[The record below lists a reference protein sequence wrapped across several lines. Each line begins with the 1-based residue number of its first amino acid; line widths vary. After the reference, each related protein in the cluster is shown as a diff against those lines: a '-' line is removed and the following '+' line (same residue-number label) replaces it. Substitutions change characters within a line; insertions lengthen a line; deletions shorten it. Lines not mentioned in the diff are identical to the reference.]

1 MKIKSCSLF
10 VTLLL
15 ALGVMCGSVAHAEI
29 RTPAEF
35 EPQKALWVAWPG
47 YDYVQGF
54 STKKTVLD
62 MIEAAQPY
70 TNLVVQVREKADIA
84 AAKKQMVKRG
94 IDLKNIAFVAATRD
108 DGWIRDMGP
117 VFRYNN
123 NVKEMVD
130 FQFSMW
136 GTSGI
141 YDSFSQL
148 EGNLDRLLAKEL
160 GLHIDSSWLVS
171 EGGNREFNG
180 KGTLMMTWA
189 VEKQRN
195 PELASSLRHYPGA
208 QSNVDEGNQRKFME
222 EEYKRVFNVS
232 HIIWLEEGLVEDP
245 LAYQS
250 VPGPK
255 PGTRAYTWGTGGHI
269 DEMARFVTPTTIVL
283 AQVSDEQVA
292 KDQTGIAAQTQARL
306 EENYEILKKAKDQD
320 GNRFTILRMPHPDMD
335 YEMSSR
341 SDTMNEWLAEFRFD
355 KTLDPMPENA
365 YIAAA
370 SSYMNFV
377 IANGV
382 VLVPQYFKKGEDQA
396 IRARDAQ
403 AVAVLESVFPDRKVI
418 GIDAYAVNLGGGG
431 MHCITAHE
439 PADLPAV
446 SSAH

>member
-1 MKIKSCSLF
+1 MCKIKFLSFLVGLMFTAGLICTPL
-10 VTLLL
+10 VQ
-15 ALGVMCGSVAHAEI
+15 AEM

-35 EPQKALWVAWPG
+35 EPQKALWVSWPS

-54 STKKTVLD
+54 SPKQTVLD
-62 MIEAAQPY
+62 MIAAAQPY
-70 TNLVVQVREKADIA
+70 TNIVVQVPEDAVIA
-84 AAKKQMVKRG
+84 AAQAQIKEHG
-94 IDLKNIAFVAATRD
+94 IAMNNIQFVAAKRD

-123 NVKEMVD
+123 DVKEMVD

-141 YDSFSQL
+141 YDSYSQL
-148 EGNLDRLLAKEL
+148 EGNLDRLLAKKL
-160 GLHIDSSWLVS
+160 GLDIETSWLVS

-195 PELASSLRHYPGA
+195 PERASSLRHYPGA
-208 QSNVDEGNQRKFME
+208 QTNIDEGNQRKFME

-232 HIIWLEEGLVEDP
+232 NIIWLENGLVEDP
-245 LAYQS
+245 LAYQTI
-250 VPGPK
+250 PGPK
-255 PGTRAYTWGTGGHI
+255 SGTRAYTWGTGGHI
-269 DEMARFVTPTTIVL
+269 DEMARFVNPTTIVL
-283 AQVSDEQVA
+283 ARVSDEQVA
-292 KDQTGIAAQTQARL
+292 ADTTGIAVRTQARL
-306 EENYEILKKAKDQD
+306 EQNYEILGQAKDQD
-320 GNRFTILRMPHPDMD
+320 GNPFNVIRMPHTDMD
-335 YEMSSR
+335 YEITSR

-355 KTLDPMPENA
+355 ETLDSMPETA

-382 VLVPQYFKKGEDQA
+382 VLVPQYYKEGADSSV
-396 IRARDAQ
+396 RDRDAQ
-403 AVAVLESVFPDRKVI
+403 AVAVLEKLFPDRKIAGVN
-418 GIDAYAVNLGGGG
+418 AYAVNLGGGG

-439 PADLPAV
+439 PADQPKQ
-446 SSAH
+446 